1 MPPSNTCRA
10 TWLGTV
16 DYLEAREL
24 QLALLE
30 KVHAGAEPNT
40 MLLLEHPHVYTKGRL
55 SKQTDV
61 LLPEEEL
68 ATKGIPVFETD
79 RGGQVTYHGP
89 GQLVVYPII
98 NLREWGGPVKYVRA
112 LEQVVIATLAAM
124 EITANCESGNTG
136 QDQPRHCLSRSG
148 PQRQHRPLPL
158 PEHNPLW
165 HSRPLCNINGCHP
178 RRARGSGTSTL
189 RHGLPIWPRVWVPN
203 GGRGSGEPGQYLS
216 GSMNPKFPD
225 QAPTQL
231 MPLRQYH
238 RCLKS
243 GVLRPRCLQEEGPNL
258 QGNS

>member
-40 MLLLEHPHVYTKGRL
+40 MLFLEHPHVYTKGRL

-68 ATKGIPVFETD
+68 AKKGIPVYETD

-112 LEQVVIATLAAM
+112 LEQVVIATLAEM
-124 EITANCESGNTG
+124 GITANCESGNTG
-136 QDQPRHCLSRSG
+136 VWTDHGKIAAIGVKISRG
-148 PQRQHRPLPL
+148 
-158 PEHNPLW
+158 
-165 HSRPLCNINGCHP
+165 I
-178 RRARGSGTSTL
+178 AF
-189 RHGLPIWPRVWVPN
+189 HGLALNVNTNLSLYENIIPCGIADRSVT
-203 GGRGSGEPGQYLS
+203 SMAAILGEPVDLELVRYGMVYQF
-216 GSMNPKFPD
+216 GHEFGFRIEDVN
-225 QAPTQL
+225 
-231 MPLRQYH
+231 
-238 RCLKS
+238 
-243 GVLRPRCLQEEGPNL
+243 
-258 QGNS
+258 

>member
-24 QLALLE
+24 QIALLE

-68 ATKGIPVFETD
+68 AKKGIPVYETD

-112 LEQVVIATLAAM
+112 LEQVVIATLAEM
-124 EITANCESGNTG
+124 GITANCESGNTG
-136 QDQPRHCLSRSG
+136 VWTDHGKIAAIGVKISRG
-148 PQRQHRPLPL
+148 
-158 PEHNPLW
+158 
-165 HSRPLCNINGCHP
+165 I
-178 RRARGSGTSTL
+178 AF
-189 RHGLPIWPRVWVPN
+189 HGLALNVNTNLSLYENIIPCGIADRSVT
-203 GGRGSGEPGQYLS
+203 SMAAILGEPVDLELVRYGMVYQF
-216 GSMNPKFPD
+216 GHEFGFRIEDVN
-225 QAPTQL
+225 
-231 MPLRQYH
+231 
-238 RCLKS
+238 
-243 GVLRPRCLQEEGPNL
+243 
-258 QGNS
+258 

>member
-30 KVHAGAEPNT
+30 KVHSGAEPNT

-136 QDQPRHCLSRSG
+136 VWTDQGKIAAIGVKISRG
-148 PQRQHRPLPL
+148 
-158 PEHNPLW
+158 
-165 HSRPLCNINGCHP
+165 I
-178 RRARGSGTSTL
+178 AF
-189 RHGLPIWPRVWVPN
+189 HGLALNVNTDLSLYQNIIPCGIADRSVT
-203 GGRGSGEPGQYLS
+203 SMAAILGEPVDLELVRYGMVYQF
-216 GSMNPKFPD
+216 GREFGFRMED
-225 QAPTQL
+225 
-231 MPLRQYH
+231 
-238 RCLKS
+238 
-243 GVLRPRCLQEEGPNL
+243 GVAENL
-258 QGNS
+258 VSI

>member
-68 ATKGIPVFETD
+68 AKKGIPVCETD

-112 LEQVVIATLAAM
+112 LEQVVIATLAEM
-124 EITANCESGNTG
+124 GITANCESGNTG
-136 QDQPRHCLSRSG
+136 VWTDHGKIAAIGVKISRG
-148 PQRQHRPLPL
+148 
-158 PEHNPLW
+158 
-165 HSRPLCNINGCHP
+165 I
-178 RRARGSGTSTL
+178 AF
-189 RHGLPIWPRVWVPN
+189 HGLALNVNTDLSLYENIIPCGIADRSVT
-203 GGRGSGEPGQYLS
+203 SMAAILGEPVDLELVRYGMVYQF
-216 GSMNPKFPD
+216 GHEFGFRIEDVN
-225 QAPTQL
+225 
-231 MPLRQYH
+231 
-238 RCLKS
+238 
-243 GVLRPRCLQEEGPNL
+243 
-258 QGNS
+258 

>member
-40 MLLLEHPHVYTKGRL
+40 MLLLEHPHIYTKGRL

-112 LEQVVIATLAAM
+112 LEQVVIATLAEM

-136 QDQPRHCLSRSG
+136 VWTDQGKIAAIGVKISRG
-148 PQRQHRPLPL
+148 
-158 PEHNPLW
+158 
-165 HSRPLCNINGCHP
+165 I
-178 RRARGSGTSTL
+178 AF
-189 RHGLPIWPRVWVPN
+189 HGLALNVNTDLSLYQNIIPCGIADRSVT
-203 GGRGSGEPGQYLS
+203 SMAAILGEPVDLELVRYGMVYQF
-216 GSMNPKFPD
+216 GREFGFRMED
-225 QAPTQL
+225 
-231 MPLRQYH
+231 
-238 RCLKS
+238 
-243 GVLRPRCLQEEGPNL
+243 GVAENL
-258 QGNS
+258 ISI

>member
-68 ATKGIPVFETD
+68 AANGIPVYETD

-112 LEQVVIATLAAM
+112 LEQVVIATLAEM
-124 EITANCESGNTG
+124 GITANCEPGNTG
-136 QDQPRHCLSRSG
+136 VWTDQGKIAAIGVKISRG
-148 PQRQHRPLPL
+148 
-158 PEHNPLW
+158 
-165 HSRPLCNINGCHP
+165 I
-178 RRARGSGTSTL
+178 AF
-189 RHGLPIWPRVWVPN
+189 HGLALNVNTDLSLYQNIIPCGIADRSVT
-203 GGRGSGEPGQYLS
+203 SMAAILGEPVDLELVRYGMVYQF
-216 GSMNPKFPD
+216 GREFGFRMED
-225 QAPTQL
+225 
-231 MPLRQYH
+231 
-238 RCLKS
+238 
-243 GVLRPRCLQEEGPNL
+243 GVAENL
-258 QGNS
+258 VGI

>member
-24 QLALLE
+24 QLTLLE
-30 KVHAGAEPNT
+30 KVHGGAEPNT

-68 ATKGIPVFETD
+68 AAKGIPVYETD

-112 LEQVVIATLAAM
+112 LEQVVIATLADM
-124 EITANCESGNTG
+124 GITANYESGNTG
-136 QDQPRHCLSRSG
+136 VWTDQGKIAAIGVKISRG
-148 PQRQHRPLPL
+148 
-158 PEHNPLW
+158 
-165 HSRPLCNINGCHP
+165 I
-178 RRARGSGTSTL
+178 AF
-189 RHGLPIWPRVWVPN
+189 HGLALNVNTDLSLYQNIIPCGIADRSVT
-203 GGRGSGEPGQYLS
+203 SMAAILGEPVDLELVRYGMVYQF
-216 GSMNPKFPD
+216 GREFGFRMED
-225 QAPTQL
+225 
-231 MPLRQYH
+231 
-238 RCLKS
+238 
-243 GVLRPRCLQEEGPNL
+243 GVAENL
-258 QGNS
+258 VSI

>member
-68 ATKGIPVFETD
+68 AARGIPVYETD

-89 GQLVVYPII
+89 GQLVIYPII

-112 LEQVVIATLAAM
+112 LEQVVIGTLAEM
-124 EITANCESGNTG
+124 GITANCESGNTG
-136 QDQPRHCLSRSG
+136 VWTDQGKIAAIGVKISRG
-148 PQRQHRPLPL
+148 
-158 PEHNPLW
+158 
-165 HSRPLCNINGCHP
+165 I
-178 RRARGSGTSTL
+178 AF
-189 RHGLPIWPRVWVPN
+189 HGLALNVNTDLSLYQNIIPCGIADRSVTSMAAILGDPVDLELVRYGMVYQF
-203 GGRGSGEPGQYLS
+203 GREFGFRME
-216 GSMNPKFPD
+216 D
-225 QAPTQL
+225 
-231 MPLRQYH
+231 
-238 RCLKS
+238 
-243 GVLRPRCLQEEGPNL
+243 GVAENL
-258 QGNS
+258 VSI

>member
-68 ATKGIPVFETD
+68 AAKGIPVYETD

-112 LEQVVIATLAAM
+112 LEQVVIATLAEM

-136 QDQPRHCLSRSG
+136 VWTDQGKIAAIGVKISRG
-148 PQRQHRPLPL
+148 
-158 PEHNPLW
+158 
-165 HSRPLCNINGCHP
+165 I
-178 RRARGSGTSTL
+178 AF
-189 RHGLPIWPRVWVPN
+189 HGLALNVNTDLSLYQNIIPCGIADRSVT
-203 GGRGSGEPGQYLS
+203 SMAAILGEPVDLEIVRYGMVYQF
-216 GSMNPKFPD
+216 GREFGFRMED
-225 QAPTQL
+225 
-231 MPLRQYH
+231 
-238 RCLKS
+238 
-243 GVLRPRCLQEEGPNL
+243 GVAENL
-258 QGNS
+258 VGI

>member
-68 ATKGIPVFETD
+68 AAKGIPVYETD

-112 LEQVVIATLAAM
+112 LEQVVIATLAEM

-136 QDQPRHCLSRSG
+136 VWTDQGKIAAIGVKISRG
-148 PQRQHRPLPL
+148 
-158 PEHNPLW
+158 
-165 HSRPLCNINGCHP
+165 I
-178 RRARGSGTSTL
+178 AF
-189 RHGLPIWPRVWVPN
+189 HGLALNVNTDLSLYQNIIPCGIADRSVTSMAAILGEAVDLELVRY
-203 GGRGSGEPGQYLS
+203 GMVYQFGREFGFRME
-216 GSMNPKFPD
+216 D
-225 QAPTQL
+225 
-231 MPLRQYH
+231 
-238 RCLKS
+238 
-243 GVLRPRCLQEEGPNL
+243 GVAENL
-258 QGNS
+258 VSI

>member
-24 QLALLE
+24 QIALLE

-68 ATKGIPVFETD
+68 AKKGIPVYETD

-136 QDQPRHCLSRSG
+136 VWTDQGKIAAIGVKISRG
-148 PQRQHRPLPL
+148 
-158 PEHNPLW
+158 
-165 HSRPLCNINGCHP
+165 I
-178 RRARGSGTSTL
+178 AF
-189 RHGLPIWPRVWVPN
+189 HGLALNVNTDLSLYQNIIPCGIADRSVT
-203 GGRGSGEPGQYLS
+203 SMAAILGEPVDLELVRYGMVYQF
-216 GSMNPKFPD
+216 GREFGFRMED
-225 QAPTQL
+225 
-231 MPLRQYH
+231 
-238 RCLKS
+238 
-243 GVLRPRCLQEEGPNL
+243 GVAENL
-258 QGNS
+258 VSV

>member
-16 DYLEAREL
+16 DYLKAREL

-61 LLPEEEL
+61 LLPEEDL

-112 LEQVVIATLAAM
+112 LEQVVIATLAEM
-124 EITANCESGNTG
+124 GITANCEPGNTG
-136 QDQPRHCLSRSG
+136 VWTDQGKIAAIGVKISRG
-148 PQRQHRPLPL
+148 
-158 PEHNPLW
+158 
-165 HSRPLCNINGCHP
+165 I
-178 RRARGSGTSTL
+178 AF
-189 RHGLPIWPRVWVPN
+189 HGLALNVNTDLSLYQNIIPCGVADRSVTSMAAIL
-203 GGRGSGEPGQYLS
+203 GEPVDLELVRYGMVYQF
-216 GSMNPKFPD
+216 GREFGFRMED
-225 QAPTQL
+225 
-231 MPLRQYH
+231 
-238 RCLKS
+238 
-243 GVLRPRCLQEEGPNL
+243 GVAENL
-258 QGNS
+258 VGI

>member
-68 ATKGIPVFETD
+68 AARGIPVYETD

-89 GQLVVYPII
+89 GQLVIYPII

-112 LEQVVIATLAAM
+112 LEQVVIATLAEM
-124 EITANCESGNTG
+124 GITANCESGNTG
-136 QDQPRHCLSRSG
+136 VWTDQGKIAAIGVKISRG
-148 PQRQHRPLPL
+148 
-158 PEHNPLW
+158 
-165 HSRPLCNINGCHP
+165 I
-178 RRARGSGTSTL
+178 AF
-189 RHGLPIWPRVWVPN
+189 HGLALNVNTDLSLYQNIIPCGIADRSVTSMAAILGDPVDLELVRYGMVYQF
-203 GGRGSGEPGQYLS
+203 GREFGFRME
-216 GSMNPKFPD
+216 D
-225 QAPTQL
+225 
-231 MPLRQYH
+231 
-238 RCLKS
+238 
-243 GVLRPRCLQEEGPNL
+243 GVSENL
-258 QGNS
+258 VSI

>member
-68 ATKGIPVFETD
+68 AAKGIPVYETD

-112 LEQVVIATLAAM
+112 LEQVVIATLAEM
-124 EITANCESGNTG
+124 EITAN
-136 QDQPRHCLSRSG
+136 
-148 PQRQHRPLPL
+148 
-158 PEHNPLW
+158 
-165 HSRPLCNINGCHP
+165 
-178 RRARGSGTSTL
+178 
-189 RHGLPIWPRVWVPN
+189 
-203 GGRGSGEPGQYLS
+203 
-216 GSMNPKFPD
+216 
-225 QAPTQL
+225 
-231 MPLRQYH
+231 
-238 RCLKS
+238 
-243 GVLRPRCLQEEGPNL
+243 
-258 QGNS
+258 

>member
-68 ATKGIPVFETD
+68 AAKGIPVYETD

-112 LEQVVIATLAAM
+112 LEQVVIATLAEM
-124 EITANCESGNTG
+124 GITANCEPGNTG
-136 QDQPRHCLSRSG
+136 VWTDQGKIAAIGVKISRG
-148 PQRQHRPLPL
+148 
-158 PEHNPLW
+158 
-165 HSRPLCNINGCHP
+165 I
-178 RRARGSGTSTL
+178 AF
-189 RHGLPIWPRVWVPN
+189 HGLALNVNTDVSLYQNIIPCGIADRSVT
-203 GGRGSGEPGQYLS
+203 SMAAILGEPVDLELVRYGMVYQF
-216 GSMNPKFPD
+216 GREFGFRMED
-225 QAPTQL
+225 
-231 MPLRQYH
+231 
-238 RCLKS
+238 
-243 GVLRPRCLQEEGPNL
+243 GVADNL
-258 QGNS
+258 VSI

>member
-68 ATKGIPVFETD
+68 AAKGIPVYETD

-112 LEQVVIATLAAM
+112 LEQVVIATLAEM

-136 QDQPRHCLSRSG
+136 VWTDQGKIAAIGVKISRG
-148 PQRQHRPLPL
+148 
-158 PEHNPLW
+158 
-165 HSRPLCNINGCHP
+165 I
-178 RRARGSGTSTL
+178 AF
-189 RHGLPIWPRVWVPN
+189 HGLALNVNTDLSLYQNIIPCGIADRSVT
-203 GGRGSGEPGQYLS
+203 SMAAILGEPVDLELVRYGMVYQF
-216 GSMNPKFPD
+216 GREFGFRMED
-225 QAPTQL
+225 
-231 MPLRQYH
+231 
-238 RCLKS
+238 
-243 GVLRPRCLQEEGPNL
+243 GVAENL
-258 QGNS
+258 ISI

>member
-68 ATKGIPVFETD
+68 VAKGIPVYETD

-112 LEQVVIATLAAM
+112 LEQVVIATLADM
-124 EITANCESGNTG
+124 GITANYESGNTG
-136 QDQPRHCLSRSG
+136 VWTDQGKIAAIGVKISRG
-148 PQRQHRPLPL
+148 
-158 PEHNPLW
+158 
-165 HSRPLCNINGCHP
+165 I
-178 RRARGSGTSTL
+178 AF
-189 RHGLPIWPRVWVPN
+189 HGLALNVNTDLSLYQNIIPCGIADRSVT
-203 GGRGSGEPGQYLS
+203 SMAAILGEPVDLELVRYGMVYQF
-216 GSMNPKFPD
+216 GREFGFRMED
-225 QAPTQL
+225 
-231 MPLRQYH
+231 
-238 RCLKS
+238 
-243 GVLRPRCLQEEGPNL
+243 GVAENL
-258 QGNS
+258 VGI